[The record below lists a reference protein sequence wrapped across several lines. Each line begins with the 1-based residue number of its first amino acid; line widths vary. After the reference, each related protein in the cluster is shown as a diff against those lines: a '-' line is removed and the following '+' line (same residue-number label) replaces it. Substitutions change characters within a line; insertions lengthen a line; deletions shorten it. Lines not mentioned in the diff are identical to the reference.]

1 MKHLLATTFAVL
13 GLTAAVLAA
22 DTTAL
27 EAAGLTFKYPA
38 AWTKSATTSMMRVAT
53 LEAKVEGAEKPL
65 EVAFFSFG
73 AAGGVKANVDRW
85 LGQFAP
91 EPKVES
97 KVEEL
102 DAGDV
107 KVTLV
112 TATGTY
118 NDGPP
123 MGAKTPK
130 AGHTM
135 LGAIIPAGENNVF
148 IKLTGPKEQVA
159 TLAEVFKQ
167 LALSPFAK

>member
-1 MKHLLATTFAVL
+1 MKHLLTTTLLAL
-13 GLTAAVLAA
+13 GLAAALHAA
-22 DTTAL
+22 DTTPL
-27 EAAGLTFKYPA
+27 EVAGLTFKYPA
-38 AWTKSATTSMMRVAT
+38 TWTKAATASMMRVAT
-53 LEAKVEGAEKPL
+53 LEAKVEGVEKPL

-91 EPKVES
+91 EPKAES
-97 KVEEL
+97 KIEEI
-102 DAGDV
+102 DAGGT

-130 AGHTM
+130 ADHTL
-135 LGAIIPAGENNVF
+135 LGAIIPAGDNNVF
-148 IKLTGPKEQVA
+148 IKLTGPKDAVA
-159 TLAEVFKQ
+159 KLAAVVRQ
-167 LALSPFAK
+167 LATSPFTK